1 MDLQRVIDHVR
12 ACVEDGEWERAD
24 AGFSE
29 LHVEEL
35 IARTRSPRIAGAIA
49 HTLAGASCA
58 LGRHDG
64 IAASTALGHLAFL
77 VGDHGEAARQ
87 PGG

>member
-1 MDLQRVIDHVR
+1 MDLQRVIEHVR
-12 ACVEDGEWERAD
+12 ACIEDGEWERAD
-24 AGFSE
+24 AGFAE

-49 HTLAGASCA
+49 HTLAGAGYA
-58 LGRHDG
+58 IDRHDG

-77 VGDHGEAARQ
+77 IADTKPARHA
-87 PGG
+87 